1 MALTRM
7 FGWRALEWVWGD
19 QPQVR
24 LKNKY
29 GSGFRITMNT
39 DPKLTSEAKR
49 CDGHERPC
57 MLRQPLTGV
66 RRRYVRERM
75 RRVCVCGESG
85 RAGRWLSYIESILP
99 AGFSLLDDFASSVTY
114 EFPLHDGAVA
124 RVFDA
129 MTQHA
134 QQHGILDWG
143 LSQTRYCTLAT
154 RRWGRPQRTG
164 MLTAATMGVAV
175 RWDRV
180 GGQPRGRVFA
190 DHRRG
195 RRPGRLTRPRACSSS
210 LSLVHAATRP

>member
-143 LSQTRYCTLAT
+143 LSQTRYPGDAAVGQAPKNGDVDCCDHGRGRAVGPG
-154 RRWGRPQRTG
+154 GRPASRTCFCG
-164 MLTAATMGVAV
+164 SSARTT
-175 RWDRV
+175 
-180 GGQPRGRVFA
+180 PRPTNTPTG
-190 DHRRG
+190 
-195 RRPGRLTRPRACSSS
+195 L
-210 LSLVHAATRP
+210 